1 MKSEFSDFAQ
11 KLWHTRI
18 KNGWLVI
25 LTLAIVIDYRQQPS
39 NHHFKNL
46 LPYVI
51 KMIMTWTIDKMAR
64 WSEQHADKA
73 NWRGRKS
80 EKVFV
85 PILHCKHLT
94 QVTIF
99 KKPLSFYISQLKFKK
114 KSNNA
119 QNYVN
124 QRHRWKWKKKH
135 TNSWLKV
142 ESWNSKLVQKSTT
155 VHNTCK
161 VSVHSGIYFY
171 FFSQTENERQE
182 HKNSKWEQ
190 DNK

>member
-51 KMIMTWTIDKMAR
+51 KIITTWTIDKMAR

-94 QVTIF
+94 QVTI
-99 KKPLSFYISQLKFKK
+99 LK
-114 KSNNA
+114 KSHC
-119 QNYVN
+119 
-124 QRHRWKWKKKH
+124 RFTSH
-135 TNSWLKV
+135 
-142 ESWNSKLVQKSTT
+142 SWNLKKNPTMHKIMWIRDT
-155 VHNTCK
+155 D
-161 VSVHSGIYFY
+161 G
-171 FFSQTENERQE
+171 NE
-182 HKNSKWEQ
+182 KKTIPTAGW
-190 DNK
+190 